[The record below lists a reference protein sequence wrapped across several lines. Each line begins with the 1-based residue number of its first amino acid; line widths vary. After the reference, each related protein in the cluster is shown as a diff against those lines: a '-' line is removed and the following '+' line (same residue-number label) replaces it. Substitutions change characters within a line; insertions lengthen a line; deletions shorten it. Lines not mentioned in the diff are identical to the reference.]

1 MKKPQVQNA
10 ISLESFRILKSDFNV
25 TEDIDGSIL
34 ENLKIEFKFAT
45 GFSHEQS
52 KRFVVKFI
60 ISIQHNDDSA
70 FKLNV
75 ESQTTFT
82 TQKDITEEFKSS
94 GFANINAPAIAFPFL
109 RSFIQTLCVN
119 AGIPPIILPSF
130 NFAEAVDSE
139 SK

>member
-82 TQKDITEEFKSS
+82 SLLALVSVMDLQAYTHS
-94 GFANINAPAIAFPFL
+94 ANRRISFTSNL
-109 RSFIQTLCVN
+109 RCRT
-119 AGIPPIILPSF
+119 
-130 NFAEAVDSE
+130 
-139 SK
+139 